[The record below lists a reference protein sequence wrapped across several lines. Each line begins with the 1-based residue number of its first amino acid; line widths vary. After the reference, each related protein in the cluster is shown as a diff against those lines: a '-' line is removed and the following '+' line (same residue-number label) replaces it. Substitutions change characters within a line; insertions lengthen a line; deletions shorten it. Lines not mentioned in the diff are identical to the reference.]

1 MTPNVAKCLV
11 VSKVLVADGMM
22 TDDERAFLKSM
33 MDTLGLAPAERQA
46 VIDLEGLDEAE
57 AIVRELSADDRREV
71 VALLIDAAA
80 ADGRLSPHELA
91 TAKKLT
97 TALGLDG

>member
-1 MTPNVAKCLV
+1 MSPNVAKCLV

-22 TDDERAFLKSM
+22 TDDERAFLGSM
-33 MDTLGLAPAERQA
+33 MDSLALSPAERQT

-57 AIVRELSADDRREV
+57 SIVRGLSADERREI

-80 ADGRLSPHELA
+80 ADGRLSPHELE

-97 TALGLDG
+97 AALGLD